1 MIKEVKA
8 YSLFCD
14 NCSELFMG
22 HSSGYSM
29 WVDNSQGR
37 EEAEDEGWIE
47 HECKHYCPNC
57 YSINSDDNVVIKESD
72 KSNE

>member
-14 NCSELFMG
+14 NCRELFVG

-29 WVDNSQGR
+29 WVDETQTK
-37 EEAEDEGWIE
+37 EEADDEGWIE
-47 HECKHYCPNC
+47 HGSNHYCPNC
-57 YSINSDDNVVIKESD
+57 YTIDGNDSVVIKKRKD
-72 KSNE
+72 SNE